1 MAIPD
6 YKLSAILNGHSMDVR
21 CVTITKENC
30 ILSASRDRTAKLW
43 HPEGIKDFVNVVT
56 YKGHKNFVSCVCW
69 IPPCEAF
76 HDGLVVTGSNDN
88 TIIGYNLQD
97 GMIQIT
103 LESHENVVCSVV
115 SGQDSGVLLSSSW
128 DSTAKVWNLNNP
140 NAIPITLKGHQ
151 AAVWAV
157 VELHNNT
164 YATASADKTIK
175 LWNKEGVPISTLTGH
190 TDCVRGLAVANP
202 ETFLSCSN
210 DASIR
215 LWTNKGQCLNTYYGH
230 SNYIYSISINSAL
243 SSGFATCGEDGSVR
257 VWSAGDCIGEIR
269 LPVHSV
275 WSVTCLDNGDI
286 VTGSSDGLVRVF
298 TADPARYA
306 DEATLKAFEEDVVKM
321 QAASQQEIGGYK
333 LSEIPGP
340 EVLLE
345 PGKSDGQT
353 KLVRRGTNVKC
364 YSWSVAENTWNEI
377 GDVMGA
383 NPASEGKT
391 MYQGKEYD
399 FVFSVDIKDGAPPL
413 KLPYNKTEDPWVA
426 AQAFI
431 HKHDLPQVY
440 LEQVANFIITNA
452 KLDTLPTQSSNGFA
466 DPFTGES
473 RYVPGSGGAARGIG
487 GRTVGMGA
495 ADPFTG
501 GGAYTTPVA
510 SATAL
515 SSNEKPLIPH
525 DSYIRFDQANL
536 KAIYEK
542 LKEFNSKVG
551 DGSNAMTDQQ
561 LENVV
566 KLGELNSS
574 YSAETIT
581 FLKKMLEWPKEILFP
596 VLDITRLAVRN
607 KEINGQIFD
616 TTYGP
621 SFVKYLLTLLA
632 PDNLAPNQMLSMRVL
647 VNAFSDLPGEMLV
660 LAARESVLHCLICLN
675 QLNNNAQI
683 AAASL
688 LLNLSVALAQQPD
701 SVDIAECLAQLLS
714 KFTDNE
720 AYFRG
725 LVALG
730 TLLAESPNKL
740 QIQTKIVSNTSLHN
754 RLKKDSSATNDSNFK
769 KISTCSQQ
777 ILRLL

>member
-6 YKLSAILNGHSMDVR
+6 YKLSAILTGHSMDVR
-21 CVTITKENC
+21 CVTTTQENC

-69 IPPCEAF
+69 IPPCEAY
-76 HDGLVVTGSNDN
+76 HEGLVVTGSNDN

-97 GMIQIT
+97 ALIQVN
-103 LESHENVVCSVV
+103 LEGHENAVCSVAP
-115 SGQDSGVLLSSSW
+115 GRDSGVLLSSSW

-140 NAIPITLKGHQ
+140 NSIPLTIKGHQ
-151 AAVWAV
+151 AAVWAI
-157 VELHNNT
+157 VEVHNGT

-175 LWNKEGVPISTLTGH
+175 LWKKDGSLISTLTGH
-190 TDCVRGLAVANP
+190 TDCVRGLAVATP

-210 DASIR
+210 DATIR
-215 LWTNKGQCLNTYYGH
+215 VWTNAGQCLNTYYGH
-230 SNYIYSISINSAL
+230 TNYIYSISINPAL
-243 SSGFATCGEDGSVR
+243 TTGFATCGEDGSVR
-257 VWSAGDCIGEIR
+257 LWSAGDCIGDIR

-275 WSVTCLDNGDI
+275 WSVTCLDNGDV

-298 TADPARYA
+298 TADPVRYA
-306 DEATLKAFEEDVVKM
+306 DEATLKVFEEDVAKM
-321 QAASQQEIGGYK
+321 VAASQQEIGGFK

-345 PGKSDGQT
+345 PGKTDGQT
-353 KLVRRGTNVKC
+353 KMVRRGTNVKC
-364 YSWSVAENTWNEI
+364 YSWNAANNTWDEI

-399 FVFSVDIKDGAPPL
+399 FVFSVDIKDGAPAI
-413 KLPYNKTEDPWVA
+413 KLPFNKTEDPWVA

-452 KLDTLPTQSSNGFA
+452 KLDSLPPPSSNGFA

-473 RYVPGSGGAARGIG
+473 RYVPGSAPAAPARA
-487 GRTVGMGA
+487 A

-501 GGAYTTPVA
+501 AAAYSTA
-510 SATAL
+510 SAGA
-515 SSNEKPLIPH
+515 NDKPLIPH

-536 KAIYEK
+536 KAIYDK
-542 LKEFNSKVG
+542 LKEFNSKIG
-551 DGSNAMTDQQ
+551 DGLSAMSDQQ
-561 LENVV
+561 LENIV
-566 KLGELNSS
+566 KLGELNNT
-574 YSAETIT
+574 YNTETIVL
-581 FLKKMLEWPKEILFP
+581 LKKMLEWPKEILFP
-596 VLDITRLAVRN
+596 VLDVTRLAVRN
-607 KEINGQIFD
+607 KDINAQIFD
-616 TTYGP
+616 TTHGP
-621 SFVKYLLTLLA
+621 TFVKYLLSLLA
-632 PDNLAPNQMLSMRVL
+632 PDNLAPNQMLAMRVL

-660 LAARESVLHCLICLN
+660 LAARESVLHSIMCLT
-675 QLNNNAQI
+675 QLSANAQI
-683 AAASL
+683 AASSL
-688 LLNLSVALAQQPD
+688 LLNLSVSLAQQPD
-701 SVDIAECLAQLLS
+701 SADVADCLLQLLPRA
-714 KFTDNE
+714 TDNE

-740 QIQTKIVSNTSLHN
+740 QIQTKIVMNTQIHN
-754 RLKKDSSATNDSNFK
+754 RLKRDSGSSATDANLK
-769 KISTCSQQ
+769 KIAICSAQ

>member
-1 MAIPD
+1 MAVPD
-6 YKLSAILNGHSMDVR
+6 YKLSAVLSGHSMDVR
-21 CVTITKENC
+21 CVATTKEFC

-43 HPEGIKDFVNVVT
+43 HPEGVKDFVNVVT

-69 IPPCEAF
+69 LPPCEAYPE
-76 HDGLVVTGSNDN
+76 GLVITGSNDN
-88 TIIGYNLQD
+88 CILGYNLQD
-97 GMIQIT
+97 GSIQIT
-103 LESHENVVCSVV
+103 IEGHENAVCSVAP
-115 SGQDSGVLLSSSW
+115 GRDFGVILSSSW
-128 DSTAKVWNLNNP
+128 DSTAKVWNVSNP
-140 NAIPITLKGHQ
+140 RAALLTLKGHQ

-157 VELHNNT
+157 VELGNST

-175 LWNKEGVPISTLTGH
+175 LWKKNGELIITLTGH
-190 TDCVRGLAVANP
+190 TDCVRGLAVASS
-202 ETFLSCSN
+202 ESFLSCSN

-215 LWTNKGQCLNTYYGH
+215 MWSNMGHCLNTFYGH
-230 SNYIYSISINSAL
+230 SNYIYSISLNPVVSN
-243 SSGFATCGEDGSVR
+243 GFATSGEDGSVR
-257 VWSAGDCIGEIR
+257 LWSGGDCVREIK

-286 VTGSSDGLVRVF
+286 VTGSSDGLIRVF
-298 TADPARYA
+298 TKDPARYA
-306 DEATLKAFEEDVVKM
+306 DEATLKQFEDDVEKM
-321 QAASQQEIGGYK
+321 QAASQQEIGGFK
-333 LSEIPGP
+333 LSELPGP

-364 YSWSVAENTWNEI
+364 YSWSAAENTWNEI

-399 FVFSVDIKDGAPPL
+399 FVFNVDIKDGAPPI
-413 KLPYNKTEDPWVA
+413 KLPYNKNEDPWVA

-431 HKHDLPQVY
+431 HKNNLPQVY
-440 LEQVANFIITNA
+440 LDQVANFIVTNA
-452 KLDTLPTQSSNGFA
+452 KLDSLPASSNGFA

-473 RYVPGSGGAARGIG
+473 RYVPGSGTAAGPGAGAG
-487 GRTVGMGA
+487 GR
-495 ADPFTG
+495 DPFTG
-501 GGAYTTPVA
+501 AGAYTPAPAHAAQPNTDN
-510 SATAL
+510 S
-515 SSNEKPLIPH
+515 LIPH

-536 KAIYEK
+536 KAIHEK
-542 LKEFNSKVG
+542 LKEFNSKIG
-551 DGSNAMTDQQ
+551 DGLSPVTDVQ
-561 LENVV
+561 LENIV
-566 KLGELNSS
+566 KLGEMNSA
-574 YSAETIT
+574 YDVETVAL
-581 FLKKMLEWPKEILFP
+581 LKKMLEWPKEILFP
-596 VLDITRLAVRN
+596 VLDVTRLAVRN

-616 TTYGP
+616 TSYGP
-621 SFVKYLLTLLA
+621 SFVKYLLTLLK
-632 PDNLAPNQMLSMRVL
+632 PDNLPANIMLSMRIL

-660 LAARESVLHCLICLN
+660 LAARESVMHSIICLT

-701 SVDIAECLAQLLS
+701 SVDLAECVIQLLN
-714 KFTDNE
+714 KITDNE

-740 QIQTKIVSNTSLHN
+740 QIQTKIVSNTQLNN
-754 RLKKDSSATNDSNFK
+754 RLKRDSATNTVDGNLR

-777 ILRLL
+777 IVRLL